1 MASPPLHIARLGG
14 KSTDKTK
21 QLNIYD
27 EAKSLARDKG
37 DWGDIKASESISEAL
52 KQKLVNALPEN
63 YATSRVT
70 IAKLL
75 DHLEF
80 EDVRYFEAFQ
90 IPDDGDMNVVGKKG
104 KGIGPYYLFE
114 QWRDGKNAGA
124 LNNHAHV
131 LSNLDVWNK
140 PLAQRR
146 ALISRWTQDV
156 LQDEADVIATLI
168 IRHNKKQDEKA
179 AILSRNTVRV
189 MQSKRIIACT
199 TTAAAKYRADI
210 HATRPSILLVE
221 EAGEIL
227 ESHLITAMGSSVK
240 QLILIGDHK
249 QLRPKC
255 NNFELT
261 VEVGKGFD
269 LNRSLFE
276 RLVLQDFP
284 HHTLSL
290 QHRMRPEISA
300 FVRQLTYPDLADA
313 PKTSNRPDIKGLQHN
328 VIFIDHTHNEDASK
342 ADAGANDRSRTNE
355 HEAEMVLKIVKYLGQ
370 QGYGTDKL
378 VLLTPYLGQLSLLR
392 NKLSHTLDPVLNDLD
407 SYDLVQAGLIPVA
420 TARSGKNQIRLA
432 TIGTYLQVMSQLV
445 SV

>member
-1 MASPPLHIARLGG
+1 MDNGISPRNIARLGG
-14 KSTDKTK
+14 KSTEKTK

-27 EAKSLARDKG
+27 EARSLPQDKG
-37 DWGDIKASESISEAL
+37 DWPDIKASETVSEDV
-52 KQKLVNALPEN
+52 KQKLRNVLPVN
-63 YATSRVT
+63 YAESRITS
-70 IAKLL
+70 AKLL

-80 EDVRYFEAFQ
+80 EDARLFDAFQ
-90 IPDDGDMNVVGKKG
+90 VPDDGDMNMVGKKG
-104 KGIGPYYLFE
+104 KSIGPYYLFE
-114 QWRDGKNAGA
+114 QWREGKDAGV
-124 LNNHAHV
+124 LKRHAHV
-131 LSNLDVWNK
+131 LSYPDVWTQ
-140 PLAQRR
+140 PAAERR
-146 ALISRWTQDV
+146 SSIDRWTQDV
-156 LQDEADVIATLI
+156 LKDEAEVLATLI

-179 AILSRNTVRV
+179 AIFSRKTVRV

-210 HATRPSILLVE
+210 HATRPTILLVE

-227 ESHLITAMGSSVK
+227 ESHLITAMGSSVR

-255 NNFELT
+255 NNYELT
-261 VEVGKGFD
+261 VEVGKGYD

-313 PKTSNRPDIKGLQHN
+313 PKTSNRPDIKGLQRN
-328 VIFIDHTHNEDASK
+328 VIFIDHNHDEDASK
-342 ADAGANDRSRTNE
+342 GDVGANDRSRTNE
-355 HEAEMVLKIVKYLGQ
+355 YEAEMVLKIVKYLGQ
-370 QGYGTDKL
+370 QGYGTGKL

-392 NKLSHTLDPVLNDLD
+392 GKLSRTMDPVLNDLD
-407 SYDLVQAGLIPVA
+407 SYDLVQAGLVPVA
-420 TARSGKNQIRLA
+420 TARSGKNPIRLA
-432 TIGTYLQVMSQLV
+432 TIGAYL
-445 SV
+445 